1 MSALVSEF
9 ELHKTEGTS
18 MKPLSYQSGSI
29 PRKHTIVTST
39 DTKSVYEVGSQVG
52 YISCQL

>member
-18 MKPLSYQSGSI
+18 MKPLSFQLGSI
-29 PRKHTIVTST
+29 PRKRTIVTSI
-39 DTKSVYEVGSQVG
+39 DTKSVNEASSQVG
-52 YISCQL
+52 YLSIQ